1 MEMQM
6 DNFLNYI
13 RSFAMFDNFFN
24 LVGIIILCFIIFK
37 LLNKIILT
45 IIDFYRYKFIISI
58 DADYDKFISILDSI
72 INNNITDYITLNG
85 LYDQFIGEEQEKK
98 LRHYISNILE
108 KQLSESFIKKLELI
122 YNKEAIP
129 ELLAKRILTTISIY
143 IAKNNAVKKK

>member
-72 INNNITDYITLNG
+72 INNNITDYMTLNG

>member
-13 RSFAMFDNFFN
+13 RTFAMFDNFFN